1 MARAIRPDGSTKE
14 KTKPNKEKT
23 KKVIMMKEMTKSL
36 PESMNL
42 PVEILVK
49 IFNCLRNQDIRC
61 GVSLA
66 CRNFYEIC
74 QEESL
79 VPVKDLCIY
88 GDKKH
93 QGFWTAR
100 PSYGLRDFE
109 SVAEIIIRSKK
120 LTALKFKSVN
130 LETANALLRIAFHAC
145 PKLTHVEIEEISDMY
160 PKVYSK

>member
-1 MARAIRPDGSTKE
+1 
-14 KTKPNKEKT
+14 
-23 KKVIMMKEMTKSL
+23 MMKEMTKSL

-49 IFNCLRNQDIRC
+49 IFNCLSNQDIRC

-88 GDKKH
+88 GGDK
-93 QGFWTAR
+93 TICYNLR
-100 PSYGLRDFE
+100 LRDFE
-109 SVAEIIIRSKK
+109 VLSDIIEKSKNLTSLK
-120 LTALKFKSVN
+120 LYGLN
-130 LETANALLRIAFHAC
+130 LNTANILVKSALNAC
-145 PKLTHVEIEEISDMY
+145 PKLSHLQIAETPKMPISEY
-160 PKVYSK
+160 

>member
-88 GDKKH
+88 GDKN
-93 QGFWTAR
+93 FFYR
-100 PSYGLRDFE
+100 LRDFG
-109 SVAEIIIRSKK
+109 VLFDIIQKSKN
-120 LTALKFKSVN
+120 LTSLKMKGLNLVSANILAKRALKN
-130 LETANALLRIAFHAC
+130 C
-145 PKLTHVEIEEISDMY
+145 PKLRHLQIAETPKMPISELY
-160 PKVYSK
+160 

>member
-14 KTKPNKEKT
+14 KTKPIKEKT
-23 KKVIMMKEMTKSL
+23 KKAIMMKEMTKSL

-88 GDKKH
+88 GGDK
-93 QGFWTAR
+93 TIC
-100 PSYGLRDFE
+100 YNLYLRDFE
-109 SVAEIIIRSKK
+109 VLSDIIEKSKNLTSLK
-120 LTALKFKSVN
+120 LYGLN
-130 LETANALLRIAFHAC
+130 LNTANILVKSALNAC
-145 PKLTHVEIEEISDMY
+145 PKLIQLLITEPIMPESEY
-160 PKVYSK
+160 CYKC

>member
-1 MARAIRPDGSTKE
+1 MARIRRPDGSTKE

-49 IFNCLRNQDIRC
+49 IFNCLSNQDIRC

-88 GDKKH
+88 GDKNFFYRLRDLEVLSDIIEKSKNL
-93 QGFWTAR
+93 T
-100 PSYGLRDFE
+100 SLKLYGL
-109 SVAEIIIRSKK
+109 
-120 LTALKFKSVN
+120 N
-130 LETANALLRIAFHAC
+130 LNTANILVKNALNAC
-145 PKLTHVEIEEISDMY
+145 PKLIQLLITE
-160 PKVYSK
+160 PKMPESEYCYTC

>member
-49 IFNCLRNQDIRC
+49 IFNCLSNQDIRC

-88 GDKKH
+88 GGDK
-93 QGFWTAR
+93 TICYNLR
-100 PSYGLRDFE
+100 LRDFE
-109 SVAEIIIRSKK
+109 VLSDIMEKSKNLTSLK
-120 LTALKFKSVN
+120 LYGLNLNTAKILVKS
-130 LETANALLRIAFHAC
+130 ALNAC
-145 PKLTHVEIEEISDMY
+145 PKLIQLLITE
-160 PKVYSK
+160 PKMPESEYCYKC

>member
-14 KTKPNKEKT
+14 KTNAIKEKT
-23 KKVIMMKEMTKSL
+23 KKAIMMKEMTKSL

-88 GDKKH
+88 GGDKTICYNL
-93 QGFWTAR
+93 F
-100 PSYGLRDFE
+100 LRDFE
-109 SVAEIIIRSKK
+109 VLSDIIEKSKNLTSLK
-120 LTALKFKSVN
+120 LYGLN
-130 LETANALLRIAFHAC
+130 LNTANILVKSALNTC
-145 PKLTHVEIEEISDMY
+145 PKLIQLLITEPIMPESEY
-160 PKVYSK
+160 CYKC